1 MASAS
6 PRTGTVLLVD
16 DNAIL
21 LKQAETYLTQHGIN
35 VVSHTS
41 PFGVGALL
49 IRHRPDLAV
58 LDVMM
63 PGLDGEQ
70 VYQFLEKQAGSEP
83 LPPIVFYSA
92 MAEEQLY
99 QLCKRRPGTS
109 YVLKSDG
116 LPALHAEIQK
126 LLPSP

>member
-6 PRTGTVLLVD
+6 APTGTVLLVD
-16 DNAIL
+16 DNGIL
-21 LKQAETYLTQHGIN
+21 LNQAETYLTKHGIR

-41 PFGVGALL
+41 PFGVVALVL
-49 IRHRPDLAV
+49 RHKPDVAV

-70 VYQFLEKQAGSEP
+70 VLQFLERQTGSDP
-83 LPPIVFYSA
+83 LPRVIFYSA
-92 MAEEQLY
+92 MAEEPLY
-99 QLCKRRPGTS
+99 QLCKRHPGTS

-116 LPALHAEIQK
+116 LPALHAAIQR
-126 LLPSP
+126 LLPAA

>member
-1 MASAS
+1 MATAS
-6 PRTGTVLLVD
+6 TATRTVLLVD

-21 LKQAETYLTQHGIN
+21 LRQAEVFLTMHGIT

-49 IRHRPDLAV
+49 LRHRPDVAV

-83 LPPIVFYSA
+83 LPPIIFYSA

-99 QLCKRRPGTS
+99 SLCKRRRGTS

-116 LPALHAEIQK
+116 LPALYAQIQT